1 MSTKRTD
8 SNNYTIIFSVVMVV
22 VVGSLLA
29 FFANFTKERRDN
41 NDKIKTQIDILNS
54 IGIVVDRSDEIK
66 IKGKG
71 TGKLASF
78 NKFIKDQLV
87 IEGSSAIKDSTAY
100 LIDVKKEMD
109 AAKKGKT
116 QRLPLFVAEKDGK
129 TLYILPVR
137 GNGLWDAIWGYIA
150 LNDDL
155 KSINGVYFD
164 HKAET
169 PGLGANITES
179 YFTEDFK
186 GENLYD
192 ASGNFKGIEISKS
205 NGDPNNEDKTDNQV
219 DAISG
224 ATITGNGVGAM
235 INSGIRAY
243 LPYFETLKK

>member
-8 SNNYTIIFSVVMVV
+8 SNSYTIIFSVVMVV

-29 FFANFTKERRDN
+29 FFANFTKDLRVK
-41 NDKIKTQIDILNS
+41 NDQVKAQIDILS
-54 IGIVVDRSDEIK
+54 AIGIQADRTNATEMF
-66 IKGKG
+66 
-71 TGKLASF
+71 TQ
-78 NKFIKDQLV
+78 FIKEQKV
-87 IEGSSAIKDSTAY
+87 ITGTDVSDDDKAY

-109 AAKKGKT
+109 AAKKGNL

>member
-8 SNNYTIIFSVVMVV
+8 SNGYTIIFSVVMVV

-29 FFANFTKERRDN
+29 FFANFTKDLRVK
-41 NDKIKTQIDILNS
+41 NDQVKAQIDILS
-54 IGIVVDRSDEIK
+54 AIGVAADRSNATEMFAQYIK
-66 IKGKG
+66 EQKVIAG
-71 TGKLASF
+71 TEVSNDDK
-78 NKFIKDQLV
+78 
-87 IEGSSAIKDSTAY
+87 AY

-109 AAKKGKT
+109 AAKKGNT

-129 TLYILPVR
+129 TLYIMPVR

-164 HKAET
+164 HKGET

-179 YFTEDFK
+179 FFTDDFK
-186 GENLYD
+186 GEYLYD

>member
-8 SNNYTIIFSVVMVV
+8 SNNYTIIFSVIMVV

-29 FFANFTKERRDN
+29 FFANFTKDLRVK
-41 NDKIKTQIDILNS
+41 NDQVKAQIDILS
-54 IGIVVDRSDEIK
+54 AIGVAADRSNATEMFTQYIK
-66 IKGKG
+66 EQK
-71 TGKLASF
+71 
-78 NKFIKDQLV
+78 V
-87 IEGSSAIKDSTAY
+87 IAGAEVSDDDKAY

-129 TLYILPVR
+129 TIYILPVR

-155 KSINGVYFD
+155 KSISGVYFD
-164 HKAET
+164 HKGET

-179 YFTEDFK
+179 FFTEDFK
-186 GENLYD
+186 GEYLYD

-205 NGDPNNEDKTDNQV
+205 NGDPNNEDKTDSQV

-235 INSGIRAY
+235 INSGIREY
-243 LPYFETLKK
+243 LPYFETLNK

>member
-8 SNNYTIIFSVVMVV
+8 SNSYTIIFSVVMVV

-29 FFANFTKERRDN
+29 FFANFTKDLRVK
-41 NDKIKTQIDILNS
+41 NDQVKAQIDILS
-54 IGIVVDRSDEIK
+54 AIGIQADRSNATEMF
-66 IKGKG
+66 
-71 TGKLASF
+71 TQ
-78 NKFIKDQLV
+78 FIKEQKV
-87 IEGSSAIKDSTAY
+87 ITGTDVSDDDKAY

-109 AAKKGKT
+109 AAKKGNL

-164 HKAET
+164 HKSET

>member
-8 SNNYTIIFSVVMVV
+8 SNSYTIIFSVIMVV

-29 FFANFTKERRDN
+29 FFANFTKDLRVK
-41 NDKIKTQIDILNS
+41 NDQVKAQIDILS
-54 IGIVVDRSDEIK
+54 AIGVAADRSNATEMFTQYIK
-66 IKGKG
+66 QQKVIAG
-71 TGKLASF
+71 TEVSDDK
-78 NKFIKDQLV
+78 K
-87 IEGSSAIKDSTAY
+87 AY

-109 AAKKGKT
+109 GAKKGNV

-150 LNDDL
+150 INDDL
-155 KSINGVYFD
+155 KTINGVYFD

-179 YFTEDFK
+179 FFTDDFK
-186 GENLYD
+186 GEYLYD
-192 ASGNFKGIEISKS
+192 ASGTFKGIEISKS

-243 LPYFETLKK
+243 LPYFKTLKK

>member
-8 SNNYTIIFSVVMVV
+8 SNSYTIIFSVVLVL
-22 VVGSLLA
+22 VVGALLA
-29 FFANFTKERRDN
+29 FFANFTKADRVK
-41 NDKIKTQIDILNS
+41 NDQVKAQIDILNS
-54 IGIVVDRSDEIK
+54 IGVDANRANATEMFAKYIK
-66 IKGKG
+66 EQK
-71 TGKLASF
+71 
-78 NKFIKDQLV
+78 V
-87 IEGSSAIKDSTAY
+87 IEGSSEKQDSTAY

-109 AAKKGKT
+109 NAKKGIAQK
-116 QRLPLFVAEKDGK
+116 LPLFVAEKDGK
-129 TLYILPVR
+129 TVYILPVR

-155 KSINGVYFD
+155 KTLNGVYFD

-169 PGLGANITES
+169 PGLGANITETF
-179 YFTEDFK
+179 FTSDFK

-205 NGDPNNEDKTDNQV
+205 NGDPNNTDKSDNQV

-224 ATITGNGVGAM
+224 ATITGNGVGTM
-235 INSGIRAY
+235 INSGIRSY

>member
-8 SNNYTIIFSVVMVV
+8 SNGYTIIFSVIMVV

-29 FFANFTKERRDN
+29 FFANFTKDLRVK
-41 NDKIKTQIDILNS
+41 NDQVKAQIDILS
-54 IGIVVDRSDEIK
+54 AIGVEADRSNATEMFTQYIK
-66 IKGKG
+66 QQK
-71 TGKLASF
+71 
-78 NKFIKDQLV
+78 V
-87 IEGSSAIKDSTAY
+87 IEGTEVSDDEKAY

-129 TLYILPVR
+129 TLYIMPVR

-164 HKAET
+164 HKGET

-179 YFTEDFK
+179 FFTEDFK
-186 GENLYD
+186 GEHLYD

>member
-8 SNNYTIIFSVVMVV
+8 TNSYTIIFSIILVL

-29 FFANFTKERRDN
+29 FFANATKEMRDN
-41 NDKIKTQIDILNS
+41 NDKVKTQMDILS
-54 IGIVVDRSDEIK
+54 AMGVDSDRSNATETFNQYIK
-66 IKGKG
+66 QQ
-71 TGKLASF
+71 F
-78 NKFIKDQLV
+78 V
-87 IEGSSAIKDSTAY
+87 IEGEKVTENKEAY
-100 LIDVKKEMD
+100 LINIKKELD
-109 AAKKGKT
+109 NAKQGLVQK
-116 QRLPLFVAEKDGK
+116 LPLFIGEKDGK
-129 TLYILPVR
+129 KIYIVPVR

-164 HKAET
+164 HKGET

-179 YFTEDFK
+179 FFKDDFK
-186 GENLYD
+186 GEMLFD
-192 ASGNFKGIEISKS
+192 ATGNYKSIEISKS

-235 INSGIRAY
+235 LNSGIKLY

>member
-8 SNNYTIIFSVVMVV
+8 TNSYTIIFSVILVL

-29 FFANFTKERRDN
+29 FFANATKEMRDN
-41 NDKIKTQIDILNS
+41 NDKVKTQMDILS
-54 IGIVVDRSDEIK
+54 AMGVDSDRTNATETFNQYIK
-66 IKGKG
+66 QQ
-71 TGKLASF
+71 F
-78 NKFIKDQLV
+78 V
-87 IEGSSAIKDSTAY
+87 IEGEKVTEDKEAY
-100 LIDVKKEMD
+100 LINIKKELD
-109 AAKKGKT
+109 NAKQGLVQK
-116 QRLPLFVAEKDGK
+116 LPLFVGEKDGK
-129 TLYILPVR
+129 KIYIVPVR

-164 HKAET
+164 HKGET

-179 YFTEDFK
+179 FFKDDFK
-186 GENLYD
+186 GEMLFD
-192 ASGNFKGIEISKS
+192 ASGNYKSVEISKS

-235 INSGIRAY
+235 LKSGIKLY

>member
-8 SNNYTIIFSVVMVV
+8 SNGYTIIFSIVMVV

-29 FFANFTKERRDN
+29 FFANFTKDLRVK
-41 NDKIKTQIDILNS
+41 NDQVKAQIDILS
-54 IGIVVDRSDEIK
+54 AIGVAADRSNATEMFAQYIK
-66 IKGKG
+66 EQKVI
-71 TGKLASF
+71 TGAEVSDDDK
-78 NKFIKDQLV
+78 
-87 IEGSSAIKDSTAY
+87 AY

-109 AAKKGKT
+109 AAKKGNT

-129 TLYILPVR
+129 TLYIMPVR

-179 YFTEDFK
+179 FFTEDFK
-186 GENLYD
+186 GEYIYD

-205 NGDPNNEDKTDNQV
+205 NGDPNNKDKSDNQV

-235 INSGIRAY
+235 INSGIKSY

>member
-8 SNNYTIIFSVVMVV
+8 SNSYTIIFSVIMVV

-29 FFANFTKERRDN
+29 FFANFTKDLRVK
-41 NDKIKTQIDILNS
+41 NDQVKAQIDILS
-54 IGIVVDRSDEIK
+54 AIGVESDRSNATEMFTQYIKEQKVIAGTEVSDDEK
-66 IKGKG
+66 
-71 TGKLASF
+71 
-78 NKFIKDQLV
+78 
-87 IEGSSAIKDSTAY
+87 AY
-100 LIDVKKEMD
+100 LIDIKKEMD
-109 AAKKGKT
+109 GAKKGNV

-155 KSINGVYFD
+155 KTINGVYFD

-179 YFTEDFK
+179 FFTDDFK
-186 GENLYD
+186 GEYLYD

>member
-1 MSTKRTD
+1 MLTKRTD
-8 SNNYTIIFSVVMVV
+8 SNGYTIIFSVVMVV

-29 FFANFTKERRDN
+29 FFANFTKDLRVK
-41 NDKIKTQIDILNS
+41 NDQVKAQIDILS
-54 IGIVVDRSDEIK
+54 AIGVAADRSNATEMFTQYIK
-66 IKGKG
+66 EQK
-71 TGKLASF
+71 
-78 NKFIKDQLV
+78 V
-87 IEGSSAIKDSTAY
+87 IAGAEVSDDDKAY

-129 TLYILPVR
+129 TLYIMPVR

-155 KSINGVYFD
+155 KTINGVYFD

-179 YFTEDFK
+179 FFTEDFK

-205 NGDPNNEDKTDNQV
+205 NGDPNNEDKTDSQV

-235 INSGIRAY
+235 INSGIKSY
-243 LPYFETLKK
+243 LPFFETLKK

>member
-8 SNNYTIIFSVVMVV
+8 SNSYTIIFSVIMVV

-29 FFANFTKERRDN
+29 FFANFTKDLRVK
-41 NDKIKTQIDILNS
+41 NDQVKAQIDILS
-54 IGIVVDRSDEIK
+54 AIGVESDRSNATEMFTQYIKEQKVIAGTEVSDDEK
-66 IKGKG
+66 
-71 TGKLASF
+71 
-78 NKFIKDQLV
+78 
-87 IEGSSAIKDSTAY
+87 AY
-100 LIDVKKEMD
+100 LIDIKKEMD
-109 AAKKGKT
+109 GAKKGNV

-150 LNDDL
+150 INDDL
-155 KSINGVYFD
+155 KTINGVYFD

-179 YFTEDFK
+179 FFTDDFK
-186 GENLYD
+186 GEYLYD